1 MNNPAI
7 KRQENNPLKERTL
20 EQLRQLLGGDPK
32 TILENLHI
40 KQGLSQKDIADRFH
54 KHSTTVSQWF
64 KRFGISAKTDK
75 ERTLEQLKQLLAGD
89 PKEALEDLYIN
100 QGLSMTDIA
109 HRFHK
114 VPSTVSTWFKWLGI
128 PTNHYIS
135 GKTNRMRSAHQLGK
149 LLGGDPKKV
158 LEDLYIKQGLS
169 KKDIAHRFHK
179 NTATVGNWF
188 KKLRISAKTNK
199 EIGLEQLKNLLGGD
213 PKEVLEDLHQKQGM
227 SKKDIANRFHK
238 NPSTVSNWFK
248 RFDIK
253 INSPL
258 PAKTK
263 RERSIEQLELLLGRD
278 LKTILED
285 LYFRQG
291 LSKTDI
297 ALRFHESTAKVNYWF
312 KISGTPTIPNREAK
326 AKRERKLEQLK
337 QLLGGDPKTILE
349 DLYFRQ
355 SLSQYEIAHHFHM
368 SQPTVNR
375 WFNIFGISINR
386 SKKAAKTYREHKLEK
401 LKQLLGGDPKQ
412 VLEDLYF
419 KQKLS
424 RNDIGNRFHRSDAT
438 ISNWFETLGI
448 AAIPYRPKTGGSI
461 NSAAQKLVLSAIKS
475 GLFEKLPQR
484 MKNLLTLRYLQTGKP
499 LTLDEIAEKM
509 GRISRQ
515 RIYELEKTTLHY
527 LQINKTPEEE
537 RLRHIQNMK
546 NPEYRKRVLA
556 RLHSPEAIEK
566 SRLTRL
572 KLYKEDPEISKRI
585 SKIRNAQEL
594 AQLRQ
599 LLGGDPKEV
608 LEDLY
613 FKQGLSTTEIA
624 NRFNKTPSTVY
635 AWFKKFGIRIQSRLV
650 RQYELRMKNADAT

>member
-278 LKTILED
+278 L
-285 LYFRQG
+285 
-291 LSKTDI
+291 
-297 ALRFHESTAKVNYWF
+297 
-312 KISGTPTIPNREAK
+312 
-326 AKRERKLEQLK
+326 
-337 QLLGGDPKTILE
+337 KTILE

>member
-54 KHSTTVSQWF
+54 KHSTTVRQWF
-64 KRFGISAKTDK
+64 KMFGISAKTDK

-158 LEDLYIKQGLS
+158 LEDLHKKQGL
-169 KKDIAHRFHK
+169 
-179 NTATVGNWF
+179 
-188 KKLRISAKTNK
+188 
-199 EIGLEQLKNLLGGD
+199 
-213 PKEVLEDLHQKQGM
+213 

-515 RIYELEKTTLHY
+515 RIYELEKTTLY
-527 LQINKTPEEE
+527 
-537 RLRHIQNMK
+537 
-546 NPEYRKRVLA
+546 Y
-556 RLHSPEAIEK
+556 
-566 SRLTRL
+566 
-572 KLYKEDPEISKRI
+572 
-585 SKIRNAQEL
+585 
-594 AQLRQ
+594 
-599 LLGGDPKEV
+599 
-608 LEDLY
+608 
-613 FKQGLSTTEIA
+613 
-624 NRFNKTPSTVY
+624 
-635 AWFKKFGIRIQSRLV
+635 
-650 RQYELRMKNADAT
+650 

>member
-179 NTATVGNWF
+179 N
-188 KKLRISAKTNK
+188 
-199 EIGLEQLKNLLGGD
+199 
-213 PKEVLEDLHQKQGM
+213 
-227 SKKDIANRFHK
+227 
-238 NPSTVSNWFK
+238 PSTVGNWFK

-291 LSKTDI
+291 LSKT
-297 ALRFHESTAKVNYWF
+297 
-312 KISGTPTIPNREAK
+312 
-326 AKRERKLEQLK
+326 
-337 QLLGGDPKTILE
+337 
-349 DLYFRQ
+349 
-355 SLSQYEIAHHFHM
+355 EIAHHFHM

>member
-54 KHSTTVSQWF
+54 KHYTTVSQWF

-89 PKEALEDLYIN
+89 PKKALEDLYIN

-213 PKEVLEDLHQKQGM
+213 PKEVLEDLHQKQG
-227 SKKDIANRFHK
+227 I
-238 NPSTVSNWFK
+238 
-248 RFDIK
+248 
-253 INSPL
+253 
-258 PAKTK
+258 
-263 RERSIEQLELLLGRD
+263 
-278 LKTILED
+278 
-285 LYFRQG
+285 
-291 LSKTDI
+291 SKTDI

-337 QLLGGDPKTILE
+337 QLLGGDPKTI
-349 DLYFRQ
+349 
-355 SLSQYEIAHHFHM
+355 
-368 SQPTVNR
+368 
-375 WFNIFGISINR
+375 
-386 SKKAAKTYREHKLEK
+386 
-401 LKQLLGGDPKQ
+401 
-412 VLEDLYF
+412 LEDLYF

>member
-40 KQGLSQKDIADRFH
+40 
-54 KHSTTVSQWF
+54 
-64 KRFGISAKTDK
+64 
-75 ERTLEQLKQLLAGD
+75 
-89 PKEALEDLYIN
+89 N
-100 QGLSMTDIA
+100 QGLSMNDIA

-337 QLLGGDPKTILE
+337 QLLGGDPKKI
-349 DLYFRQ
+349 
-355 SLSQYEIAHHFHM
+355 
-368 SQPTVNR
+368 
-375 WFNIFGISINR
+375 
-386 SKKAAKTYREHKLEK
+386 
-401 LKQLLGGDPKQ
+401 
-412 VLEDLYF
+412 LEDLYF